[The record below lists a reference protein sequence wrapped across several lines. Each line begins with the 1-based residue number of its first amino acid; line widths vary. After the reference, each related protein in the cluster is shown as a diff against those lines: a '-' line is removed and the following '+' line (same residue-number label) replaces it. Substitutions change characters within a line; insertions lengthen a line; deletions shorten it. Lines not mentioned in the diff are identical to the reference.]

1 MVRPTKCFVCLKL
14 TFMSKVWRSPWQP
27 SVLVLRLL
35 KGTSLWIDNRLTI
48 RNCTKIKN
56 FPFQKGSDHQCSLEP
71 ADLACLV
78 KLAKQRYMD
87 IITQILTWMIIAKY
101 SANKRCMFLTVSVS
115 KNSFWKRPGMGTL
128 RELYPE
134 EEEVA
139 QNYSFSF
146 KCYLKFNHTRNI
158 F

>member
-1 MVRPTKCFVCLKL
+1 
-14 TFMSKVWRSPWQP
+14 
-27 SVLVLRLL
+27 
-35 KGTSLWIDNRLTI
+35 
-48 RNCTKIKN
+48 
-56 FPFQKGSDHQCSLEP
+56 
-71 ADLACLV
+71 
-78 KLAKQRYMD
+78 
-87 IITQILTWMIIAKY
+87 MIIAEY
-101 SANKRCMFLTVSVS
+101 SANKRCMFLTVSVA

-139 QNYSFSF
+139 QNYSFCF

>member
-1 MVRPTKCFVCLKL
+1 MVLAVL
-14 TFMSKVWRSPWQP
+14 TFMIKVWQSPWQP
-27 SVLVLRLL
+27 SVLVHRLL

-48 RNCTKIKN
+48 RYDTKIERKFFN
-56 FPFQKGSDHQCSLEP
+56 HFPSQKGSDHQCSLEP

-87 IITQILTWMIIAKY
+87 ISTQILKWLIIAKY

-139 QNYSFSF
+139 QNYSFCF
-146 KCYLKFNHTRNI
+146 KCYLKFTHTRKV